1 MILLAFLFGLCL
13 QRVAAVYITPTT
25 KHLPL
30 NESYDYVIAGAGVG
44 GLVVATRLSEDSS
57 VSVLV
62 IEAGELDDQG
72 EDVTIPGTIGWS
84 GPQRY
89 NWNLTTVEQ
98 RYLDNETRPFTQGR
112 GGWDDILPYF
122 IKSEKLSSQIDDRL
136 QISALNNEGGSI
148 HGHRGVMEIGFPQYF
163 YNQSLNFLK
172 GMEELGI
179 LFNNDPN
186 GGDPIGCSVIPSSM
200 TSEDQARDDPRTAYL
215 DPVVSRPNL
224 HVLTGHSV
232 TRVLHDAATV
242 KHSARF
248 ANSSGVVVT
257 GVEIAADAAAKKHT
271 VTCQRDVILAAGAIF
286 SPVLLQVSGLGPRSV
301 LENLGIDVVIDLPGV
316 GRNLQDHPMV
326 QPVYSYTAPDVFSA
340 EDIVGNIRDEV
351 RREYLANR
359 TGPWTAPMVNAVAF
373 LPLRLVTED
382 WAHLLRGAGNV
393 ADHLPSSY
401 DDSLYAGYAAQ
412 QEQLLSLLNRT
423 DSPAYE
429 LMSTSWGQLAVSAL
443 QPFSRGFVE
452 ARSPSVFKNQAPVID
467 PRYCSHAFD
476 CEVLLLGLDLN
487 ERLIQTAPM
496 TALGPAPAFGSDEV
510 QDRTALNERM
520 RRMVMSESHP
530 SGTAAMM
537 PLDKGG
543 VVDPSLRVYGTRN
556 LGVVDA
562 SVIPLIPD
570 GHIQAAIYAVAEKAA
585 DIIKRDGSAPPD
597 ASNPTRGDQRLHPHL
612 ARQHKRPH

>member
-1 MILLAFLFGLCL
+1 MILLALLFGLWL
-13 QRVAAVYITPTT
+13 SHVPAVYITATS
-25 KHLPL
+25 KHLSL
-30 NESYDYVIAGAGVG
+30 SEGYDYIIAGAGIG
-44 GLVVATRLSEDSS
+44 GLVVATRLSEDPS

-72 EDVTIPGTIGWS
+72 EDVTIPGTIGRS
-84 GPQRY
+84 GSQRY

-98 RYLDNETRPFTQGR
+98 QHLDNETRPFIQG
-112 GGWDDILPYF
+112 
-122 IKSEKLSSQIDDRL
+122 K
-136 QISALNNEGGSI
+136 AVGGSTI
-148 HGHRGVMEIGFPQYF
+148 LNGLCWTRGSEALFNAWKALV
-163 YNQSLNFLK
+163 NFLK
-172 GMEELGI
+172 SMQELGI

-186 GGDPIGCSVIPSSM
+186 SGDPTGCSVIPSSM
-200 TSEDQARDDPRTAYL
+200 TLEEQARDDPRTAYL

-232 TRVLHDAATV
+232 TRILHDAATV
-242 KHSARF
+242 KDSTSF

-257 GVEIAADAAAKKHT
+257 GVEFAADATAKKYT
-271 VTCQRDVILAAGAIF
+271 VTCQKDVILAAGAIF
-286 SPVLLQVSGLGPRSV
+286 SPVILQVSGWGPRSV
-301 LENLGIDVVIDLPGV
+301 LENLGVDVVIDLPGV
-316 GRNLQDHPMV
+316 GRNFQDHPMV

-351 RREYLANR
+351 RQEYLVNR
-359 TGPWTAPMVNAVAF
+359 TGPWTAPMVNTVAF
-373 LPLRLVTED
+373 LPLRSVTED
-382 WAHLLRGAGNV
+382 WAHLLRGAGRV
-393 ADHLPSSY
+393 ADHLPTSY
-401 DDSLYAGYAAQ
+401 DKTLYAGYAAQ

-452 ARSPSVFKNQAPVID
+452 ARSPSVFENQPPVID

-476 CEVLLLGLDLN
+476 CEVLLLGLDIN
-487 ERLIQTAPM
+487 ERLIRTAPM
-496 TALGPAPAFGSDEV
+496 AALEPAPAFGSDEV
-510 QDRTALNERM
+510 QDRAVLDETM

-556 LGVVDA
+556 LRVVDA

-570 GHIQAAIYAVAEKAA
+570 GHIQAALYAVAEKAA

-597 ASNPTRGDQRLHPHL
+597 ASNPDGGEQSQHLHF
-612 ARQHKRPH
+612 ARQHARRH

>member
-13 QRVAAVYITPTT
+13 SHVAAVYITPTT
-25 KHLPL
+25 KHSSL
-30 NESYDYVIAGAGVG
+30 NESYDYVIAGAGIG

-72 EDVTIPGTIGWS
+72 EDVMIPGTIGRS
-84 GPQRY
+84 GSQRY

-98 RYLDNETRPFTQGR
+98 QYLDNEARPFTQGR
-112 GGWDDILPYF
+112 A
-122 IKSEKLSSQIDDRL
+122 SEKLSSQIDHGL
-136 QISALNNEGGSI
+136 QISALGDEGDSI
-148 HGHRGVMEIGFPQYF
+148 HGHRGVVEIGFPQYF

-186 GGDPIGCSVIPSSM
+186 SGDPTGCSVIPSSM
-200 TSEDQARDDPRTAYL
+200 TSEEQARDNPRTAYL

-242 KHSARF
+242 KDSARF

-257 GVEIAADAAAKKHT
+257 GLEIAADAAAKKYT
-271 VTCQRDVILAAGAIF
+271 VACQRDVILAAGAIF

-326 QPVYSYTAPDVFSA
+326 QPVYSW
-340 EDIVGNIRDEV
+340 
-351 RREYLANR
+351 
-359 TGPWTAPMVNAVAF
+359 PWTAPMVNTVAF
-373 LPLRLVTED
+373 LPLRSVTED

-393 ADHLPSSY
+393 TDHLPTSY
-401 DDSLYAGYAAQ
+401 DKTLYAGYAAQ
-412 QEQLLSLLNRT
+412 QEQLLSLLNRI

-452 ARSPSVFKNQAPVID
+452 ARSPSVFKNQPPVID

-487 ERLIQTAPM
+487 ERLIRTAPM
-496 TALGPAPAFGSDEV
+496 AALGPAPAFGSDEV
-510 QDRTALNERM
+510 QDRTALSETM

-537 PLDKGG
+537 PLDRGG

-556 LGVVDA
+556 LRVVDA

-570 GHIQAAIYAVAEKAA
+570 GHIQAALYAVAEKAA
-585 DIIKRDGSAPPD
+585 DIIKRDGSAAPD
-597 ASNPTRGDQRLHPHL
+597 TSNPAHGDQRQHPHL

>member
-1 MILLAFLFGLCL
+1 MILLALLFSLCL
-13 QRVAAVYITPTT
+13 SHVVAVYITPNT
-25 KHLPL
+25 KHLSL
-30 NESYDYVIAGAGVG
+30 NESYDYVIAGAGIG

-57 VSVLV
+57 ISVLV

-72 EDVTIPGTIGWS
+72 EDVRIPGTIGRS
-84 GPQRY
+84 GSQRY
-89 NWNLTTVEQ
+89 NWNLTAVEQ
-98 RYLDNETRPFTQGR
+98 QYLDNETRPFTQGR
-112 GGWDDILPYF
+112 VT
-122 IKSEKLSSQIDDRL
+122 EKLSSQIDDRL
-136 QISALNNEGGSI
+136 QISALDDEEDSI
-148 HGHRGVMEIGFPQYF
+148 HGHRGVVEIGFPQYF
-163 YNQSLNFLK
+163 YNQTLNFLE
-172 GMEELGI
+172 GMEELGV

-186 GGDPIGCSVIPSSM
+186 SGNPTGCSVIPSSM
-200 TSEDQARDDPRTAYL
+200 TSEEQARDDPRTAYL

-232 TRVLHDAATV
+232 SRVLHDAATV
-242 KHSARF
+242 KDPARF
-248 ANSSGVVVT
+248 ANSPGVVVT
-257 GVEIAADAAAKKHT
+257 GVEFAADATAKKYR

-326 QPVYSYTAPDVFSA
+326 QPVYSW
-340 EDIVGNIRDEV
+340 
-351 RREYLANR
+351 
-359 TGPWTAPMVNAVAF
+359 PWTAPMVNTVAF
-373 LPLRLVTED
+373 LSLRSVTED
-382 WAHLLRGAGNV
+382 WAHLLRGAGRV
-393 ADHLPSSY
+393 ADHLPTSY
-401 DDSLYAGYAAQ
+401 DKTLYAGYAAQ

-423 DSPAYE
+423 DPPAYE

-452 ARSPSVFKNQAPVID
+452 ATSPSVFKNQPPVID

-487 ERLIQTAPM
+487 ERLIQTGPM
-496 TALGPAPAFGSDEV
+496 AALGPAPAFSSDEV
-510 QDRTALNERM
+510 QDRTTLNKTM

-543 VVDPSLRVYGTRN
+543 VVDPSLRVYGTKN
-556 LGVVDA
+556 LRVVDA

-585 DIIKRDGSAPPD
+585 DIIKRDGSATPD
-597 ASNPTRGDQRLHPHL
+597 ASNPARGDQRQRPHL
-612 ARQHKRPH
+612 ARQHRRSH